1 MNRQTTVSGRTK
13 RGTSRRRVLGA
24 AAAAIGALGFGGR
37 AAAKQSIRADADS
50 LVAGNGT
57 FTVALE
63 GVSASAIE
71 NATVKVNGI
80 AFASVDVVPGEPPLL
95 AIEVS
100 NLLGHESIRGRDTV
114 PVEVGVETGG
124 ERVEASD
131 ESRVVTDLG

>member
-1 MNRQTTVSGRTK
+1 MNRQTK

-24 AAAAIGALGFGGR
+24 AASVIGVLGLGGR
-37 AAAKQSIRADADS
+37 AAAKQSISVDADT
-50 LVAGNGT
+50 LVRGNGT
-57 FTVALE
+57 FTIALH
-63 GVSASAIE
+63 GVSASAIR
-71 NATVKVNGI
+71 NATVTVGDI
-80 AFASVDVVPGEPPLL
+80 AFASVDVIDGSPPLL

-100 NLLGHESIRGRDTV
+100 NLLGHESIRSRDTV